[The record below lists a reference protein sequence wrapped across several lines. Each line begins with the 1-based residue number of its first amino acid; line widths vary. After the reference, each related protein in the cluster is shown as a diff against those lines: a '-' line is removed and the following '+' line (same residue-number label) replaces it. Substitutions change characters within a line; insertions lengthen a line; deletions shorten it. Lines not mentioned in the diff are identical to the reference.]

1 MKQKLFLFLSLLFI
15 SIGIAT
21 AQTQVRGVVVDEFGE
36 PIIGATVLVKGTSQG
51 TVTDVDG
58 VYTVAVPEGGL
69 IFVVSYV
76 GMITREVAIQPNLR
90 IVMESDA
97 RLLEELVVVGY
108 GTQRKMDVTSSI
120 SKVTG
125 DEIANLA
132 TPSFDNQ
139 LAGRASGVQVIQPSG
154 VLGATPTFRVR
165 GVSSLTGGTQPLV
178 VVDGVP
184 MTSGDISNS
193 YVAVNA
199 MADIN
204 PDDIASIDILKDG
217 AATAVYGSRAANGV
231 ILVTTKRGS
240 LGTAKV
246 NYTGYVGVAQAS
258 KLHDLLNGQQFT
270 EIANEKTTLWG
281 EPEQAVYDGTN
292 TNWNDH
298 IFRNATQHS
307 HTINLSGG
315 TPRSQYYLSFGYT
328 GQDGIIV
335 ANDLKR
341 LTMSA
346 NASSSINKWLNVG
359 VSLNSSR
366 TIINGIVEGTNSLSD
381 ASFAGIRMLPNV
393 AVYNKDDFTGYNID
407 AQNRKALGRG
417 ANLITISNNIP
428 NILFVLNNNVN
439 RATNY
444 RMLGN
449 AFAELTLMPGL
460 KLKTMGG
467 MDVALLNNFMTW
479 DPYSG
484 DGLGYGGL
492 MDQTHTTYYNWNWQN
507 ILSFTRT
514 FNDMHNI
521 DLTAVQEYT
530 YSEYDWDNSSVNQI
544 SDPFFMDHI
553 ISNTYGTQE
562 VGGGKSMNGLAS
574 YLFRANYNYDSKY
587 YIGGSVRRDGLSRL
601 PKESRWGTF
610 WGVSG
615 AYRISREDFW
625 QNSSINETL
634 NDLRFRASYATVG
647 NQDIGSNFPYIN
659 SYSAQK
665 YGSQSGVAWLNMG
678 NRNLL
683 WETTETWDVGIDGS
697 LFNNRVTFE
706 LAYWNKD
713 SKNLV
718 LEVPTAPTMGI
729 PNNSY
734 YDNVGKVNNRG
745 FELTLGATVINTKD
759 FTWSTDFNISTLSN
773 EVKELVNNA
782 DIVGTYTIVRE
793 GESLNSIYGYDYVG
807 VNKENGYPIYKKANG
822 SLVQFDILG
831 EYYWAEYD
839 PSNPADVSKG
849 ANVSAAEDKQVLG
862 NVIPTWFGGWTNTL
876 LYKGFDLNLFLRFS
890 GGNKIYNATR
900 QEDLLNMSFS
910 NNGTEILGR
919 WQSKDK
925 PGDGITPLVGSFD
938 DTAINYSGSAITR
951 FVESGNYLKVGTLSL
966 GYTIPKIHLVKLG
979 VSNVRVYVS
988 GQNILTFSKY
998 KGLDPEQ
1005 TGVNWADK
1013 PQQRVFSFGVNVGF

>member
-1 MKQKLFLFLSLLFI
+1 MKKKLMLFLSLLFI
-15 SIGIAT
+15 TVGILT
-21 AQTQVRGVVVDEFGE
+21 AQTQVSGVVVDELGE
-36 PIIGATVLVKGTSQG
+36 PIIGATIQVKGTMQG
-51 TVTDVDG
+51 TVTDFNG
-58 VYTVAVPEGGL
+58 TFTMAVPEDGR

-76 GMITREVAIQPNLR
+76 GMITQEVAIRPNLR
-90 IVMESDA
+90 IVMESDSK
-97 RLLEELVVVGY
+97 LLEEVVVVGY

-120 SKVTG
+120 SKVSG
-125 DEIANLA
+125 DEISNLA

-184 MTSGDISNS
+184 MTSGDISQS

-231 ILVTTKRGS
+231 ILITTKKGT

-246 NYTGYVGVAQAS
+246 NYSGFIGFAKPS
-258 KLHDLLNGQQFT
+258 KLHDLLNGQEFT
-270 EIANEKTTLWG
+270 TIANEKLSIWD
-281 EPEQAVYDGTN
+281 EPEMAVYDGTN

-298 IFRNATQHS
+298 IFRTATQHS

-315 TPRSQYYLSFGYT
+315 TPKSQYYFSLGYT

-341 LTMSA
+341 ITMSG
-346 NASSSINKWLNVG
+346 NASSNINKWLNVG
-359 VSLNSSR
+359 MSVNSSR
-366 TIINGIVEGTNSLSD
+366 TILNGIVEGTNSLSD

-393 AVYNKDDFTGYNID
+393 AVYNDDDFTGYNID
-407 AQNRKALGRG
+407 AENRKALGRG
-417 ANLITISNNIP
+417 ANKMPISNNIP
-428 NILFVLNNNVN
+428 NILFVLDNNVN
-439 RATNY
+439 RSTNY
-444 RMLGN
+444 RVIGN

-460 KLKTMGG
+460 KLKTLGG

-492 MDQTHTTYYNWNWQN
+492 IDQVHTTYYNWNWQN
-507 ILSFTRT
+507 ILSFNRT

-530 YSEYDWDNSSVNQI
+530 YSESDWDNGSVNQI

-562 VGGGKSMNGLAS
+562 VNGGKSMYGLAS

-587 YIGGSVRRDGLSRL
+587 YIGGSVRRDGLSKL
-601 PKESRWGTF
+601 PSESRWGTF

-615 AYRISREDFW
+615 AYRISRENFW
-625 QNSSINETL
+625 EESSINETL

-665 YGSQSGVAWLNMG
+665 YGNQSGVAWLNMG

-697 LFNNRVTFE
+697 LFDGRVNFE

-713 SKNLV
+713 SKDLV
-718 LEVPTAPTMGI
+718 LQVPTAPTMGI

-745 FELTLGATVINTKD
+745 LELTLGATVINNNGFRWT
-759 FTWSTDFNISTLSN
+759 TDFNISTLKN
-773 EVKELVNNA
+773 EVKELVNHA
-782 DIVGTYTIVRE
+782 DIVSTYTIVRE
-793 GESLNSIYGYDYVG
+793 GESMNSIYGYEYVG
-807 VNKENGYPIYKKANG
+807 VNKENGYPIYRKADN
-822 SLVQFDILG
+822 SLVQFDLLG

-839 PSNPADVSKG
+839 PANPADVSKG
-849 ANVSAAEDKQVLG
+849 ANMSAAEDKKVLG
-862 NVIPTWFGGWTNTL
+862 NVFPKWFGGWNNTL
-876 LYKGFDLNLFLRFS
+876 LYKGFDLNLFIRFS

-900 QEDLLNMSFS
+900 QEDLLNMAFS
-910 NNGTEILGR
+910 NNGKEILGR
-919 WQSKDK
+919 WQSKDN
-925 PGDGITPLVGSFD
+925 PGDGMTPIVGYFD

-951 FVESGNYLKVGTLSL
+951 FVESGDYLKVGTLSL
-966 GYTIPKIHLVKLG
+966 GYTLPQQISSNLG
-979 VSNVRVYVS
+979 VTSTRVYIS
-988 GQNILTFSKY
+988 GQNILTLSNY

-1013 PQQRVFSFGVNVGF
+1013 PQQKVFSFGVNVGF

>member
-1 MKQKLFLFLSLLFI
+1 MKKKLMLFLSLLFI
-15 SIGIAT
+15 SIGILS
-21 AQTQVRGVVVDEFGE
+21 AQTQYKGLVVDELGE
-36 PIIGATVLVKGTSQG
+36 PIVGATVLVKGTGQG
-51 TVTDVDG
+51 TITDFEG
-58 VYTVAVPEGGL
+58 AYFLGVPEGGR
-69 IFVVSYV
+69 IFVISYV
-76 GMITREVAIQPNLR
+76 GMITKEVAIQPNLR
-90 IVMESDA
+90 IVMLSDD

-108 GTQRKMDVTSSI
+108 GTQRKKDVTSSI

-154 VLGATPTFRVR
+154 VLGATPVFRVR
-165 GVSSLTGGTQPLV
+165 GVSSLTGGTQPLII
-178 VVDGVP
+178 VDGVP
-184 MTSGDISNS
+184 MTSGDISQG

-231 ILVTTKRGS
+231 ILITTKKGS

-246 NYTGYVGVAQAS
+246 NYTGYIGFAQPT
-258 KLHDLLNGQQFT
+258 KLFDLLNGEQFT
-270 EIANEKTTLWG
+270 EISNEKTALWG
-281 EPEQAVYDGTN
+281 GVPQAVYDGTN

-298 IFRNATQHS
+298 IYRTATQHS

-315 TPRSQYYLSFGYT
+315 TPKSSYYFSLGYT

-341 LTMSA
+341 LTMSG
-346 NASSSINKWLNVG
+346 NASSNINKWLNVG
-359 VSLNSSR
+359 MSLNASKA
-366 TIINGIVEGTNSLSD
+366 TINGIVEGTNSLSD

-393 AVYNKDDFTGYNID
+393 EVYNKDDVTGYNID
-407 AQNRKALGRG
+407 AANRKALGRG
-417 ANLITISNNIP
+417 ANKSTISNNIP

-439 RATNY
+439 RSTNY
-444 RMLGN
+444 RMIGN

-460 KLKTMGG
+460 KLKTLGG
-467 MDVALLNNFMTW
+467 MDVALLNNYMTW
-479 DPYSG
+479 DPFSG

-492 MDQTHTTYYNWNWQN
+492 ISQVHSTYYRWNWQN
-507 ILSFTRT
+507 ILSYTQT

-521 DLTAVQEYT
+521 DITGVQEYT
-530 YSEYDWDNSSVNQI
+530 YSQSDYDEGSVKQI

-562 VGGGKSMNGLAS
+562 VYGGKTMNGLAS

-587 YIGGSVRRDGLSRL
+587 YLGGSVRRDGLSKL
-601 PKESRWGTF
+601 PKDSRWGTF

-615 AYRISREDFW
+615 AYRISRENFW
-625 QNSSINETL
+625 QESAINETL
-634 NDLRFRASYATVG
+634 SDLRVRASYATVG
-647 NQDIGSNFPYIN
+647 NQDIGNNFPYIN
-659 SYSAQK
+659 SYNAQK
-665 YGSQSGVAWLNMG
+665 YGNQSGIAWRNMG
-678 NRNLL
+678 NKDLL

-706 LAYWNKD
+706 VAIWNKD

-718 LEVPTAPTMGI
+718 LQVPTPPTMGI
-729 PNNSY
+729 PNNYY

-745 FELTLGATVINTKD
+745 VELTLGATVIDNKD
-759 FTWSTDFNISTLSN
+759 LRWSTDFNFSTLKN
-773 EVKELVNNA
+773 EVKELVNHE

-793 GESLNSIYGYDYVG
+793 GESLNSIYGYEYVG
-807 VNKENGYPIYKKANG
+807 VNKENGNPIYNKADG
-822 SLVQFDILG
+822 TMVQFDVIG
-831 EYYWAEYD
+831 DYYWAEYN

-849 ANVSAAEDKQVLG
+849 SSMSAAEDKKVLG
-862 NVIPTWFGGWTNTL
+862 NVIPTWFGGWNNTL

-890 GGNKIYNATR
+890 GGNKVYNATR
-900 QEDLLNMSFS
+900 QEDLLNMSFA

-925 PGDGITPLVGSFD
+925 PGDGITPLVGDFD

-966 GYTIPKIHLVKLG
+966 GYTIPKHMLIKLG
-979 VSNVRVYVS
+979 VSNARVYVS

-1013 PQQRVFSFGVNVGF
+1013 PQQKVMSFGLNVGF